1 MQMCYGCMGQLDD
14 DINICPVCGYD
25 SDTPPVY
32 DDCLYPGT
40 AVSDRYIIGKAIG
53 RGGFGITYIAFDND
67 TGKRVVIKEYLP
79 EGFAKREFG
88 KNTVSPAGDE
98 EKFKTGMKNAI
109 DCSNAISGYDYL
121 ESVEKYI
128 DCVRENGTIYIVREY
143 FDGVTIREYV
153 EKNGSFGYQRAV
165 ETIIPVLRSLSGL
178 HEKGFIHGNINPDSI
193 IMCSSGAVKLVDLG
207 LRAESPYALRTGFAP
222 GEQYENTSEI
232 TEAADVYS
240 VCAVIYYMLTG
251 QVPADSRLRGAANDK
266 FVPLCG
272 TGFIPASVEDMLM
285 KGMSVNVSDRT
296 VSADDVADALIM
308 RKKTERLSESDDSE
322 SEENTEETETEDT
335 LSPRERKK
343 EIRKKRFRRFL
354 KKHPAVVG
362 FAGTVVVL
370 LIALAVLIVVI
381 KVNENKKPDP
391 TETTGI
397 SIAEDIPDS
406 SVIFTPTQAT
416 GKYKQFLDADD
427 FKEKYPLIYAVRTH
441 DIEFCPE
448 GSDIPKDITTFDYAS
463 VSQYYDYDLDGD
475 GTNELLYVVR
485 FDSSQRYVSAYIFDL
500 DKDGNVF
507 EGGSIEYNS
516 DCVENL
522 CLCDEKTNSR
532 AYYYFLRYSGNAY
545 GGKYQNDLSFECL
558 YYDGKELQI
567 VASGGQ
573 NILIMGQNGPSP
585 LGAYCFTGS
594 TSETAGNIWNITNP
608 VAVQS
613 LYPFTDGEHVGAE
626 GGYTVVD
633 EESYDRIWS
642 RYVISSDK
650 KCELRKN
657 LSAEADGPVAFS
669 VSFNGPKTGSD
680 VEMTWK
686 IKGEETPFLYPGD
699 GREIHWSGEMSA
711 DDFGAG
717 ITVELYVGEDRYSSV
732 QIALDT
738 ENNPVYHYG
747 ETELAYL
754 PDVKGK
760 LSAVAQAELRLAGFT
775 DVKVTAGSAVGLK
788 NLSNLGKIE
797 RVSPETGKFY
807 PADTQIIL
815 YRYV

>member
-14 DINICPVCGYD
+14 ELNICPACGYD

-40 AVSDRYIIGKAIG
+40 AVSDRYILGKAIG

-88 KNTVSPAGDE
+88 QNTVLPAGDE
-98 EKFKTGMKNAI
+98 EKFRIGMKNAI
-109 DCSNAISGYDYL
+109 DCSSAISSYDYL
-121 ESVEKYI
+121 ESVERYF
-128 DCVRENGTIYIVREY
+128 DCVRENGTVYIVREY

-153 EKNGSFGYQRAV
+153 EKNGTFGYQRAV
-165 ETIIPVLRSLSGL
+165 ETIIPILRSLSGL

-222 GEQYENTSEI
+222 VEQYENTSEI

-240 VCAVIYYMLTG
+240 ACAVIYYMLTG
-251 QVPADSRLRGAANDK
+251 RVPADSRLRGTSNDK

-272 TGFIPASVEDMLM
+272 TGFIPATVEDMLM
-285 KGMSVNVSDRT
+285 KGMSINVADRT

-308 RKKTERLSESDDSE
+308 RKKTERVSDSE
-322 SEENTEETETEDT
+322 NDSEPETEETEDV
-335 LSPRERKK
+335 SPVSEKQMKK
-343 EIRKKRFRRFL
+343 EIRRKHLRRFI

-362 FAGTVVVL
+362 FAGTVAVL
-370 LIALAVLIVVI
+370 LIALGVMVAVI
-381 KVNENKKPDP
+381 KIHNSNKPDP
-391 TETTGI
+391 GETTEI
-397 SIAEDIPDS
+397 SFEEATAS
-406 SVIFTPTQAT
+406 GVVFTPSKAI

-427 FKEKYPLIYAVRTH
+427 FKTKYPLIYAVRTH
-441 DIEFCPE
+441 NIENCPE
-448 GSDIPKDITTFDYAS
+448 NSDIPKGIDNFDYGS

-475 GTNELLYVVR
+475 GTNELLYAVR
-485 FDSSQRYVSAYIFDL
+485 FDSSQRYVSVYIFDI

-507 EGGSIEYNS
+507 EGGSIEYSSECN
-516 DCVENL
+516 ENL

-532 AYYYFLRYSGNAY
+532 AYYYFLRYTGNAY
-545 GGKYQNDLSFECL
+545 DGKYDNDLSFECL
-558 YYDGKELQI
+558 FYDGKELQT

-573 NILIMGQNGPSP
+573 NTYILGENGPSP

-594 TSETAGNIWNITNP
+594 TSEAAGTIWNITNP
-608 VAVQS
+608 ITVQS
-613 LYPFTDGEHVGAE
+613 LYPYTMGEHVGAE
-626 GGYTVVD
+626 GGFTVVD
-633 EESYDRIWS
+633 EESYGRIWN

-657 LSAEADGPVAFS
+657 LSAEAGGPVSFS
-669 VSFNGPKTGSD
+669 VSFHGPKTGSD
-680 VEMTWK
+680 VEMTWR

-717 ITVELYVGEDRYSSV
+717 ITVELLVGEDRYSTV

-747 ETELAYL
+747 EIELAYL
-754 PDVKGK
+754 PELKGR
-760 LSAVAQAELRLAGFT
+760 LSVSAQAELRLAGFT
-775 DVKVTAGSAVGLK
+775 DVTVRSGSTVGLK
-788 NLSNLGKIE
+788 NLSNLGKVE

-807 PADTQIIL
+807 PTDTPITI